1 MRFLHSPALSRTQY
15 STALK
20 RVGIESGLC
29 IVLYLQRT
37 DFPYPSGGEHA
48 RSPRSI
54 DDPDEPPGSCYSA
67 WVVASSENTTWSSQT
82 RSVDVTVRARPQ
94 LRSYGQMGRLNRAQP
109 AQMGQA
115 VPQPWS
121 GRHGRLPPAS
131 PRPRFLHGTTPPSPE
146 TPLSTPSPQHSLPI

>member
-109 AQMGQA
+109 AQMVQA
-115 VPQPWS
+115 VPRPWS
-121 GRHGRLPPAS
+121 GRTERLTPA
-131 PRPRFLHGTTPPSPE
+131 RPRSPFFSLNS
-146 TPLSTPSPQHSLPI
+146 PLSPATGP